1 MPIIT
6 EITQSTHGRGSR
18 SVTEPAR
25 AAAGA
30 QLPMLRWLADRRRV
44 IGIGLAAAG
53 YAAIFAAAVAGRGHL
68 GRVAAAQIGLA
79 TSMII
84 FAMGEA
90 LLSPACPVIIDD
102 RARPGTPG
110 RCRRLGTFAAVTA
123 CMLGLP
129 AGGAA
134 LGASW
139 GTTLLT
145 TLAGACAFASIA
157 AQRLGRRQAGP
168 GLAGLRSRSGSCD

>member
-1 MPIIT
+1 MAIIT
-6 EITQSTHGRGSR
+6 AIMQTTYGRGTR
-18 SVTEPAR
+18 SVSEPAR
-25 AAAGA
+25 AAGGA
-30 QLPMLRWLADRRRV
+30 QLPKLRWLAGRRRV
-44 IGIGLAAAG
+44 ISMALAAAG
-53 YAAIFAAAVAGRGHL
+53 YAAIFAAAVAGSGRL
-68 GRVAAAQIGLA
+68 GRVAAAQIGFA
-79 TSMII
+79 AIMII

-102 RARPGTPG
+102 RSRPGAPS
-110 RCRRLGTFAAVTA
+110 RCKRLGTFAFVAG

-145 TLAGACAFASIA
+145 TLAGACAFTSIA
-157 AQRLGRRQAGP
+157 AQRLGRH
-168 GLAGLRSRSGSCD
+168 LARR